1 MTEEDEAFEA
11 IDKAQGWRKRQ
22 IEQQLGQPIY
32 FKPRREWVG
41 LTREQIV
48 EIIYSN
54 TDPFYDPPEVDGFG
68 MAEDIEAKLKELNDV
83 R

>member
-32 FKPRREWVG
+32 FKPRREWVD
-41 LTREQIV
+41 LTEQ
-48 EIIYSN
+48 
-54 TDPFYDPPEVDGFG
+54 D
-68 MAEDIEAKLKELNDV
+68 MKDIWYEAKSIMGWYSFQEIANLIKEKVKEKNHV
-83 R
+83 

>member
-11 IDKAQGWRKRQ
+11 IEKAQGWRKRQ

-41 LTREQIV
+41 LTDEQRFELAIKTGAM
-48 EIIYSN
+48 SA
-54 TDPFYDPPEVDGFG
+54 DWLPFMEAV
-68 MAEDIEAKLKELNDV
+68 EAKLKELNYG
-83 R
+83 

>member
-32 FKPRREWVG
+32 FKPRREWVD
-41 LTREQIV
+41 LTEQEMKDIWYETKSIMGWYSFQEIANLIKEKVREK
-48 EIIYSN
+48 N
-54 TDPFYDPPEVDGFG
+54 HD
-68 MAEDIEAKLKELNDV
+68 
-83 R
+83 

>member
-32 FKPRREWVG
+32 FKPRKEWVG
-41 LTREQIV
+41 LTEDEIDYYIV
-48 EIIYSN
+48 HRLGNASKKNLVNLIRQME
-54 TDPFYDPPEVDGFG
+54 E
-68 MAEDIEAKLKELNDV
+68 KLKEKNHV
-83 R
+83 

>member
-32 FKPRREWVG
+32 FKPRREWVD
-41 LTREQIV
+41 LTEQEMKDIWYETKSIMGWYSFQ
-48 EIIYSN
+48 EIANLI
-54 TDPFYDPPEVDGFG
+54 
-68 MAEDIEAKLKELNDV
+68 KEKVKEKNHV
-83 R
+83 